1 MEGLKGIMG
10 CPKQENVSLVKESIT
25 GFKVGESSSLEAA
38 SSSSSSTVV
47 ISSTLTILSLRVFL
61 FFVKVLVHRRSAY
74 EEDAV

>member
-10 CPKQENVSLVKESIT
+10 CPKQENVSPVKESIR

-38 SSSSSSTVV
+38 SSSSTVV

-61 FFVKVLVHRRSAY
+61 FFVKVLVHRRSAR